1 MLALNGTKGAHMHL
15 SHPVSM
21 AEGNRILRMRALSQK
36 LQISSSRI
44 YALVAEGKFLKP
56 FQLVPGGRAVGWLEA
71 DVDSWLLERRG
82 NQDNLLHSDLIA
94 GVPNAS
100 RIVQSLGSSATAV

>member
-36 LQISSSRI
+36 LQLSPSRI

-56 FQLVPGGRAVGWLEA
+56 FQLVPGGRAVGWLEFE
-71 DVDSWLLERRG
+71 VNEWLMARRIP
-82 NQDNLLHSDLIA
+82 QDNVLQSDLNSGA
-94 GVPNAS
+94 RHDP
-100 RIVQSLGSSATAV
+100 

>member
-1 MLALNGTKGAHMHL
+1 MHL

-36 LQISSSRI
+36 LQLSTSRI

-82 NQDNLLHSDLIA
+82 KQDKLVRPEVTSEAEDDSQI
-94 GVPNAS
+94 S
-100 RIVQSLGSSATAV
+100 

>member
-1 MLALNGTKGAHMHL
+1 MLDQHPMLALNGTKGAHMHL

-71 DVDSWLLERRG
+71 DEDSWLLERRG
-82 NQDNLLHSDLIA
+82 NQDKLVRPEVTSEAEDDSQI
-94 GVPNAS
+94 S
-100 RIVQSLGSSATAV
+100 